1 MKTTSKVEHDFLFPI
16 FRCNRQLRD
25 LEYNIKFKNKI
36 DNSLLNCDIL
46 CVLSTCVRHHGKDS
60 DYMDALRKISE
71 SSKLTYFFDISDSC
85 GVLYETGFEIGD
97 VYCKKQIYFDRSY
110 YTDVN
115 ALEPRMH
122 FDYQLKK
129 NSIKT
134 YSDNIPKNYSH
145 LSKNYINRIKIS
157 WNLGQGDYRT
167 FPLPSKTALR
177 SIIRLQT
184 EIFRKPINFPALRNR
199 YFFGEYS
206 NRNVDLLSCFGSYDN
221 ISKPIFL
228 HRKESSDI
236 ASSLSH
242 KFKVVSGFHSVSDFH
257 QLLRKSKMA
266 LAPFGWA
273 EINWKDFEI
282 FMNGIVLLKPDMSH
296 VETWPDY
303 YIEKETYLP
312 YRWDAAD
319 LKDLI
324 ERVLSDNNYIE
335 EIART
340 GQDRFISFNVRNNSF
355 PFIGRFNQIFQ

>member
-1 MKTTSKVEHDFLFPI
+1 MKHKIPQRKNI
-16 FRCNRQLRD
+16 FEAL
-25 LEYNIKFKNKI
+25 YN
-36 DNSLLNCDIL
+36 
-46 CVLSTCVRHHGKDS
+46 
-60 DYMDALRKISE
+60 
-71 SSKLTYFFDISDSC
+71 
-85 GVLYETGFEIGD
+85 
-97 VYCKKQIYFDRSY
+97 
-110 YTDVN
+110 
-115 ALEPRMH
+115 
-122 FDYQLKK
+122 
-129 NSIKT
+129 
-134 YSDNIPKNYSH
+134 
-145 LSKNYINRIKIS
+145 
-157 WNLGQGDYRT
+157 
-167 FPLPSKTALR
+167 
-177 SIIRLQT
+177 
-184 EIFRKPINFPALRNR
+184 
-199 YFFGEYS
+199 
-206 NRNVDLLSCFGSYDN
+206 N